1 MWYNN
6 NMTSNIYRVGNVL
19 YKRSAKQGRKLKP
32 VEIKKVYKMT
42 MVTPQA
48 KKIIE
53 EKARKMNMSYSAY
66 VELAGVLFSI

>member
-1 MWYNN
+1 MASKVYTRQYVDGTEQTFQRDN
-6 NMTSNIYRVGNVL
+6 
-19 YKRSAKQGRKLKP
+19 QGRKPLPK
-32 VEIKKVYKMT
+32 EIKKVYKMT

-53 EKARKMNMSYSAY
+53 EKAKQMNMSYSAY

>member
-6 NMTSNIYRVGNVL
+6 GMASNTYRIGNVF
-19 YKRSAKQGRKLKP
+19 YKRSVKQGRREKP
-32 VEIKKVYKMT
+32 SEIKKVYKMT

-53 EKARKMNMSYSAY
+53 EKARQMNMSYSAY
-66 VELAGVLFSI
+66 VELAAVLFSI